1 LDANVKLTRKLLRP
15 KVWIPALVIVL
26 AVIGGVLYWF
36 EPQALFIDQ
45 TVDEDAPGAVAGST
59 QDATSDELMA
69 GAAPTTLSGSFR
81 SIDHETS
88 GKATLSK
95 AGDDHYYVRFEDFRT
110 ENGPDVVVYLST
122 AESTVS
128 GTEFTQ
134 DFVDLG
140 ALKGNIGNQNYL
152 VPDGTDLGKY
162 RSVVVWCRRF
172 NVAFGAAPLN
182 AA

>member
-1 LDANVKLTRKLLRP
+1 VDANVTLTRKLLRP
-15 KVWIPALVIVL
+15 KVWIPALVILL
-26 AVIGGVLYWF
+26 AGVGGVLYWF

-45 TVDEDAPGAVAGST
+45 TVDEDAPDAVAGSMPEAT
-59 QDATSDELMA
+59 DDAEAEPAM
-69 GAAPTTLSGSFR
+69 TLSGSFR

-88 GKATLSK
+88 GKATLSE
-95 AGDDHYYVRFEDFRT
+95 AGDGHHYVRFADFRT

-122 AESTVS
+122 AESTAS
-128 GTEFTQ
+128 GTQFTQ

-140 ALKGNIGNQNYL
+140 ALKGNIGNQNYQ
-152 VPDGTDLGKY
+152 VPDGTDLEKFK
-162 RSVVVWCRRF
+162 SVVVWCRRF